1 MKRKDEELE
10 SWLTCAN
17 VRLSWLEVL
26 GQVHTHESE
35 PTTHLGSK
43 GGVGDSS
50 IATHLRL
57 DLKILDKSKG

>member
-1 MKRKDEELE
+1 MKGKDEEPE

-17 VRLSWLEVL
+17 VRILWLKVL
-26 GQVHTHESE
+26 GQVHTHE

-43 GGVGDSS
+43 GGVGDSD